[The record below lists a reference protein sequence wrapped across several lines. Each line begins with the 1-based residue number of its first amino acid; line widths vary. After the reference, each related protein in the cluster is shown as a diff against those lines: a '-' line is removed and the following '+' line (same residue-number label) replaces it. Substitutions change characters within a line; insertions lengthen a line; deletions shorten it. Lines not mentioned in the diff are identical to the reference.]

1 VLAYTENDSFRSR
14 QIRENLMQREKAIAL
29 TKQENK
35 LRYETLKW
43 YFDSLNLDGD
53 YVLKEI
59 ENKIIRKY
67 ELSKK

>member
-1 VLAYTENDSFRSR
+1 MLAYTENDSFRSR